1 MANSFFSQIR
11 SYTSAFLRYLLFF
24 LNLALLAGLGIK
36 TAKAWV
42 SDPFDFLDILD
53 AFPGEPE
60 FLDRAAAEKQFWM
73 ALSFETIVFII
84 GGFICYEIL
93 IKKKTIRRGLIA
105 PLVIAF
111 LWLTGESAFFFMP
124 ATDKGHTISVCR
136 NMGISWNT
144 KRGRCNL
151 MDLETQRFARMAAAK
166 KTKRAVVLPVRPA
179 PVKPETAPQKKAAS
193 PVPAKQQPPVP
204 AKTESASAGMEV
216 KKPASA
222 PAKTAPRKEKTPSAA
237 PVSFK
242 TGQAAPKPAAAS
254 KGKKPAQAKEEKSS
268 KPALKAKPAASAAP
282 AEKKPAAKKAQPAA
296 AKKKQAKAKPVLK
309 TEKTPSAAAEKKP
322 QN

>member
-1 MANSFFSQIR
+1 MANNFFSQIR

-24 LNLALLAGLGIK
+24 LNLALLAWLGIK

-53 AFPGEPE
+53 AYPSEPE

-124 ATDKGHTISVCR
+124 ATDKQHTISVCTK
-136 NMGISWNT
+136 MGISWNT

-166 KTKRAVVLPVRPA
+166 KAKKKAVVLPV
-179 PVKPETAPQKKAAS
+179 KAS
-193 PVPAKQQPPVP
+193 PVKSETTPRKHSDTPAKP
-204 AKTESASAGMEV
+204 
-216 KKPASA
+216 
-222 PAKTAPRKEKTPSAA
+222 AA
-237 PVSFK
+237 PVQAPEKKAVPAAGTKKASKAAPAAVK
-242 TGQAAPKPAAAS
+242 TTPAKAKKQTPDRTQAAPKPAAPKA
-254 KGKKPAQAKEEKSS
+254 KKAVPAKEEK
-268 KPALKAKPAASAAP
+268 PAKPAVKTKPVPAP
-282 AEKKPAAKKAQPAA
+282 APEKKPAAKKAVPVP
-296 AKKKQAKAKPVLK
+296 KKQAKPETSPKTKKNPAVPV
-309 TEKTPSAAAEKKP
+309 EKTIR
-322 QN
+322 N

>member
-53 AFPGEPE
+53 AFPAEPE
-60 FLDRAAAEKQFWM
+60 FLNRAAAEKQFWM

-84 GGFICYEIL
+84 GGFICYEVL
-93 IKKKTIRRGLIA
+93 IKKKTLRRGLIA

-124 ATDKGHTISVCR
+124 ATDKGHAISVCR

-166 KTKRAVVLPVRPA
+166 KAKKAVVLPVRPA
-179 PVKPETAPQKKAAS
+179 PVKAEAAPQVRPAA
-193 PVPAKQQPPVP
+193 VPAKQPAPKAPAPAKKEAVPAEMKKAVPVP
-204 AKTESASAGMEV
+204 APTPA
-216 KKPASA
+216 KPAPKKKVKA
-222 PAKTAPRKEKTPSAA
+222 PAPAQA
-237 PVSFK
+237 
-242 TGQAAPKPAAAS
+242 AAPKPAATAKAKKAAPA
-254 KGKKPAQAKEEKSS
+254 KGKKQAAPAPE
-268 KPALKAKPAASAAP
+268 AKPAVPVPAAQ
-282 AEKKPAAKKAQPAA
+282 KKPAAKKAESA
-296 AKKKQAKAKPVLK
+296 AKKPAAKAAPK
-309 TEKTPSAAAEKKP
+309 TGKTSPTVAEKKP
-322 QN
+322 QK